1 MWPLGFTSP
10 TPHGAS
16 ARLTATFDLS
26 TARNGGHALR
36 SVVPVVLAV
45 AVQLCGVGLVSETPS
60 VYGCG
65 PDIGPFA
72 VSTLALKLKSKM
84 PFGFRFPHWPVFP
97 FKGESRSRKASVL
110 CLTGQRLTLSIM
122 HLARLLIN
130 PFPKNNAFFT
140 GERFDDRLQVGHFGF
155 GHLAC

>member
-1 MWPLGFTSP
+1 MAFGIHLTHP

-16 ARLTATFDLS
+16 ARLTVTFDLS
-26 TARNGGHALR
+26 TARNVGHALR

-72 VSTLALKLKSKM
+72 LSTLALKLKSKK
-84 PFGFRFPHWPVFP
+84 PIWF
-97 FKGESRSRKASVL
+97 
-110 CLTGQRLTLSIM
+110 
-122 HLARLLIN
+122 LALHV
-130 PFPKNNAFFT
+130 A
-140 GERFDDRLQVGHFGF
+140 
-155 GHLAC
+155 A